1 MYPLKI
7 AFSSYAIIG
16 ITLLIV
22 AITVAVYLSCLT
34 SKTRATRAL
43 IFFFSCIALS
53 GGATLLTNSLVHW
66 GRLFTPWQDFWI
78 LAGGIALIQF
88 AYLLPDKK
96 VSRETR
102 AVTIAMS
109 SLVVLALV
117 YCLIFSYNFLFNWSP
132 QVLVSDFYYL
142 LLPIGTFGIVLLYIK
157 RCVEVS
163 AHDKSSDARITL
175 KTFLEHL
182 IRPSGNYAKVLRN
195 FAVALS
201 LAFLPGFQTLFQ
213 FPGILGFI
221 LSNIGSILAIVTIG
235 MVYLNYAPEIES
247 FMAKLVGITLA
258 TVLLI
263 LAVFGSVD

>member
-96 VSRETR
+96 VEY
-102 AVTIAMS
+102 AFFIAG
-109 SLVVLALV
+109 SLFH
-117 YCLIFSYNFLFNWSP
+117 IS
-132 QVLVSDFYYL
+132 
-142 LLPIGTFGIVLLYIK
+142 
-157 RCVEVS
+157 
-163 AHDKSSDARITL
+163 
-175 KTFLEHL
+175 
-182 IRPSGNYAKVLRN
+182 SGN
-195 FAVALS
+195 
-201 LAFLPGFQTLFQ
+201 
-213 FPGILGFI
+213 I
-221 LSNIGSILAIVTIG
+221 IVRHQ
-235 MVYLNYAPEIES
+235 L
-247 FMAKLVGITLA
+247 LVCLY
-258 TVLLI
+258 
-263 LAVFGSVD
+263 F